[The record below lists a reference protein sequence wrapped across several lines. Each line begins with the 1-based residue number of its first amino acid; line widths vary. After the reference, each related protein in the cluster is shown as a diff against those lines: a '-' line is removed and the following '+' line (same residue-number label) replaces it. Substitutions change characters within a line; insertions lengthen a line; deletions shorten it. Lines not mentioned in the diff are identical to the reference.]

1 MLMCCAVSSVAAPET
16 LEGVARAC
24 SPRIER
30 HGDRAVMFD
39 ASGLA
44 RAIGTPRRIA
54 EEVERLA
61 VAHGLEVRIAL
72 AGTTTAAWL
81 LAHARPGLTIIEP
94 GDEARAVGALP
105 IGSLKTLEGFINQAS
120 GARPQAPAR
129 DARAEPGPHA
139 QCLVPD
145 TLSILIR
152 WGLKTLGDFA
162 RLPRADVRARLGV
175 LGALWH
181 QAACGETLVPLVPAK
196 IAARFVERLELEYAI
211 DGLEPLSFVLARL
224 CEPIATSLERADR
237 GAVEIALRLRLVTR
251 AVHERTLH
259 LPAPMRDAR
268 VLRTL
273 LLLDLESHPP
283 PAAIDWV
290 EVEVGVVPG
299 AIGQGSLL
307 TRALPSSEAIAT
319 LLARLRAL
327 VGESRV
333 DAPALVDTYDDRRV
347 AMAEF
352 RVGKESRTALEPP
365 GTHVEPRGTRVGFR
379 RFRLPVVARVALEHG
394 APVRVDPAAR
404 GLAGGRVFACAGPW
418 RSSGRWWALDRKD
431 WDRDEWDVELA
442 DGGVYRL
449 TKDRATS
456 RWAIEGIVD

>member
-16 LEGVARAC
+16 LEVVARAC

-61 VAHGLEVRIAL
+61 VAHGLEVRIVL
-72 AGTTTAAWL
+72 AGTATAAWL
-81 LAHARPGLTIIEP
+81 LAHARPGLTIVEP
-94 GDEARAVGALP
+94 GDEARAVGELP
-105 IGSLKTLEGFINQAS
+105 INSLKTLIGLREKA
-120 GARPQAPAR
+120 
-129 DARAEPGPHA
+129 PGPRGELGPEVRGLGPEELLA
-139 QCLVPD
+139 
-145 TLSILIR
+145 ILTR
-152 WGLKTLGDFA
+152 WGLKTLADFA
-162 RLPRADVRARLGV
+162 RLPRADVRARLGA

-181 QAACGETLVPLVPAK
+181 QAACGEALVPLVPAK

-299 AIGQGSLL
+299 AIGQASLL
-307 TRALPSSEAIAT
+307 TRALPSSETIAT

-347 AMAEF
+347 AMTEF
-352 RVGKESRTALEPP
+352 RVGRESRTSLEPP
-365 GTHVEPRGTRVGFR
+365 GTHVEPRGTHVGFR

-404 GLAGGRVFACAGPW
+404 GLAGGRVLACAGPW
-418 RSSGRWWALDRKD
+418 RSSGRWWALDRTD

-456 RWAIEGIVD
+456 RWVIEGIVD

>member
-1 MLMCCAVSSVAAPET
+1 MLMCCAVSSVAAAET
-16 LEGVARAC
+16 LEVVARAC
-24 SPRIER
+24 SPRIEQ

-61 VAHGLEVRIAL
+61 VAHGLEVRIAI
-72 AGTTTAAWL
+72 AGTATAAWL
-81 LAHARPGLTIIEP
+81 LAHARPGLTIVEP
-94 GDEARAVGALP
+94 GNEARALRELH
-105 IGSLKTLEGFINQAS
+105 INSLKTLLGLREKA
-120 GARPQAPAR
+120 
-129 DARAEPGPHA
+129 PGPRGELGPEA
-139 QCLVPD
+139 RGLGPD
-145 TLSILIR
+145 ELLAILTR
-152 WGLKTLGDFA
+152 WGLMTLGDFA
-162 RLPRADVRARLGV
+162 RLPRADVRARLGAP
-175 LGALWH
+175 GALWH

-211 DGLEPLSFVLARL
+211 EGLEPLSFVLARL

-273 LLLDLESHPP
+273 LLLDLESHPS

-307 TRALPSSEAIAT
+307 TRALPSSETIAT

-333 DAPALVDTYDDRRV
+333 DAPALVDTYDDRCV
-347 AMAEF
+347 AMTEF
-352 RVGKESRTALEPP
+352 RVRT
-365 GTHVEPRGTRVGFR
+365 GTSSEPRGTPLEPRGTPVVR

-404 GLAGGRVFACAGPW
+404 GLAGGRVLACAGPW
-418 RSSGRWWALDRKD
+418 RSSGRWWALDRTD

-456 RWAIEGIVD
+456 RWVIEGVVD